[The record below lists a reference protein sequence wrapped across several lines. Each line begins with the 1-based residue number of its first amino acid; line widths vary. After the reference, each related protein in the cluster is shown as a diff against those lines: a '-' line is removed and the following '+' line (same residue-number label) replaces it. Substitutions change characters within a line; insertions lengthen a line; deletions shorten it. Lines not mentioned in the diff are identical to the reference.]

1 MNNRKSLLSMVMVI
15 ILSLLIADTAS
26 AGSQDRIDCNIQKGS
41 CVKMTGSGMDV
52 EFDVAPRPVKAMQE
66 LLFMVTLKKQG
77 KPVSGASLL
86 LDLSMPDMFM
96 GNNQPKLKEGPS
108 GRYSGR
114 GVIPRCVTGRKTWK
128 ASVAIAQRGQ
138 VEQVAFLFEVQ

>member
-1 MNNRKSLLSMVMVI
+1 MNNRKSLLSMVMC
-15 ILSLLIADTAS
+15 ILLVMLIADTAS
-26 AGSQDRIDCNIQKGS
+26 AGSPEGIDCNIQQAP

-52 EFDVAPRPVKAMQE
+52 EFDVAPRPVRAMQE
-66 LLFMVTLKKQG
+66 LLFVVTLTKRG

-86 LDLSMPDMFM
+86 LDLSMPHMFM
-96 GNNQPKLKEGPS
+96 GSNQPKLKEEPG

-114 GVIPRCVTGRKTWK
+114 GIIPRCVTGRKTWK
-128 ASVAIAQRGQ
+128 AFVAIAQRGQ